1 MAACASIPTGDEPV
15 DRFDRRLG
23 VGTGPLGGGPHGSAL
38 RESRLS
44 ADSRAL
50 DAGVCGRQS
59 NRPTSVKGHIPTV
72 QRGSSGSSVRRTRSE
87 VAQPAAAS
95 VSHTS
100 SGAPL
105 RSSPEVSTSAE
116 AAPSS
121 GTEITRRL
129 LMEETRVL
137 SRSDCHR
144 EVTSASRDSLRFERG
159 G

>member
-1 MAACASIPTGDEPV
+1 MDRLCGSLDCRRTVGPSTQECADGNPI
-15 DRFDRRLG
+15 
-23 VGTGPLGGGPHGSAL
+23 A
-38 RESRLS
+38 
-44 ADSRAL
+44 
-50 DAGVCGRQS
+50 
-59 NRPTSVKGHIPTV
+59 PTSVKGHIPTV
-72 QRGSSGSSVRRTRSE
+72 QRGSSGSSCKETRSE
-87 VAQPAAAS
+87 GAQPAAAS
-95 VSHTS
+95 VSNTS